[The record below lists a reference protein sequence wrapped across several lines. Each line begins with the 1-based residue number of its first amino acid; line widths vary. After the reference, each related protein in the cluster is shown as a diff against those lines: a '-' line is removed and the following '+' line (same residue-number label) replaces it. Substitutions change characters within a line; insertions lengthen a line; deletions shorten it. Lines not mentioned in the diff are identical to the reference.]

1 MLLIITNDADQG
13 WFCCPFHCSPE
24 AILAGFLVGGISGSV
39 RCGSFSS
46 EQEMLLYCVDIVT
59 SATAIVRPA

>member
-1 MLLIITNDADQG
+1 MIPLPIPLLAG
-13 WFCCPFHCSPE
+13 V
-24 AILAGFLVGGISGSV
+24 ILAGFLVGGISGSV
-39 RCGSFSS
+39 RCGGFSS

>member
-1 MLLIITNDADQG
+1 MALLRTERLSG
-13 WFCCPFHCSPE
+13 WFCCPLHCSPE

-39 RCGSFSS
+39 RCGGFTS